1 MSSHDALSP
10 EDREALVQYLDGEMD
25 EEQSRVFEARLA
37 SNPTLRREAETLK
50 RTWELLDY
58 LPRPVASETFTS
70 RTLEKVETCRM
81 TTLRRR
87 RAWRWVGGAAWAAAA
102 TAAALLGFLTI
113 QPPLP
118 PEPFEPTPEDIR
130 IYEHRE
136 YWHYYEKVDSLEF
149 LKALERERLFPED
162 T

>member
-1 MSSHDALSP
+1 MSDRDTLSP
-10 EDREALVQYLDGEMD
+10 EDREALVQYLDGELD
-25 EEQSRVFEARLA
+25 EEASRIFEARLA

-58 LPRPVASETFTS
+58 LPRPTASETFTS
-70 RTLEKVETCRM
+70 RTLEKVETCRIKA
-81 TTLRRR
+81 RRR
-87 RAWRWVGGAAWAAAA
+87 SRVLRWVGGAAWAAAL
-102 TAAALLGFLTI
+102 AAAAVVGFLTV

-149 LKALERERLFPED
+149 LKALERERLFTED

>member
-1 MSSHDALSP
+1 MSENNALSP

-25 EEQSRVFEARLA
+25 EEQARLFEERLA
-37 SNPTLRREAETLK
+37 SNPTLRQEADTLK
-50 RTWELLDY
+50 RTWDLLDY

-70 RTLEKVETCRM
+70 RTLERVATCRM
-81 TTLRRR
+81 TVLRRQR
-87 RAWRWVGGAAWAAAA
+87 VYRWIGGAAWAAGVA
-102 TAAALLGFLTI
+102 AAALLGFLTVR
-113 QPPLP
+113 PPLP

-136 YWHYYEKVDSLEF
+136 YWHYYEKVESLEF